1 MTCLVGRRLPGL
13 LVGYDAAHLWIHGK
27 PHWSEMTWLTSGYGV
42 PYWLETDDA
51 THLWIWRAS
60 LVGDDKAHW

>member
-1 MTCLVGRRLPGL
+1 MQRIC
-13 LVGYDAAHLWIHGK
+13 GYMHGK